1 MVAAYTNKKWIQKER
16 RKRRNEDQRTNIIQK
31 LESNVKSDAEN
42 FSLDF
47 FDGILLLVSEGADM
61 IP

>member
-47 FDGILLLVSEGADM
+47 FDGILLLVSEGDDI

>member
-47 FDGILLLVSEGADM
+47 FDGILLLASEGADI